1 MNRLLLKPSKY
12 LSSLR
17 EGYAAI
23 SLLIPFL
30 KPISSIAAGE
40 YPVDLDEDM
49 GPEGTGSGNLDAQ
62 RIPGKCWI
70 NITEISVAS
79 SGSHPCIQ

>member
-12 LSSLR
+12 LSSLW

-30 KPISSIAAGE
+30 KPISSIAAGD
-40 YPVDLDEDM
+40 YPLGLDEDM
-49 GPEGTGSGNLDAQ
+49 GQEGTASGPLGL
-62 RIPGKCWI
+62 GKF
-70 NITEISVAS
+70 
-79 SGSHPCIQ
+79 